1 MTITVDLPDQ
11 QAAVLSM
18 QAAAQDVSLEDWVR
32 KIATDPHQI
41 ASPIDW

>member
-18 QAAAQDVSLEDWVR
+18 QAAQDVSLEEWVR
-32 KIATDPHQI
+32 KIATDPRQI